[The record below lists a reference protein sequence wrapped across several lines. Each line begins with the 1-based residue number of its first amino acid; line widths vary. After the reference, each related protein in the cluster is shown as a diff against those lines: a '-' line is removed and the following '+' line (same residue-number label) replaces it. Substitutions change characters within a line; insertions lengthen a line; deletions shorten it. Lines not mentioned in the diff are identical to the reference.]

1 MKFNGSELPNEVLL
15 YSQNTLT
22 KVEFDSENIAK
33 IISSLDLNKAHGH
46 DMLSIPILK
55 LCGKSNY
62 NVLQ

>member
-33 IISSLDLNKAHGH
+33 IISSLDLNKL
-46 DMLSIPILK
+46 MVMTCLVFQ
-55 LCGKSNY
+55 Y
-62 NVLQ
+62 